1 MEGPENKVSFEGP
14 VRSIDEKIVVIVESQ
29 NGLAI
34 TFANIKKCV
43 KEY

>member
-1 MEGPENKVSFEGP
+1 MDGPENKVSFEGP
-14 VRSIDEKIVVIVESQ
+14 VRSIDEKIEAIVESQ